1 MGSISVIGFIMTVL
15 IAAGHTESVDQD
27 VFTKQMLLYKLNY
40 QVKQMDQELFTRCPG
55 FFTHP
60 DHSSMGIIGRRA
72 AYGDAFLDLE
82 IKLASKTL
90 DELKKKYL
98 LCLENLSAFRGST
111 TNKPTTTS
119 TSTTTS
125 TTKRTTTMKPTTT
138 TSAVDNGEFGFKVLR
153 AKNITYKNYDFLV
166 LEVRIPDDGQSKSV
180 NWCRDYQLLCQ
191 SLSRRPTGCGE
202 KFLST
207 SNYKNCASDYNSDM
221 RIGDVLSC
229 NPSFNVASAANL
241 AFGDGKGPA
250 KYNYNA
256 FGFHVCN
263 THTCQKSI
271 QKSDTALSYMRGSWK
286 DNGTETIMYTLCR

>member
-1 MGSISVIGFIMTVL
+1 MGSVSVIGFL
-15 IAAGHTESVDQD
+15 ITAVIATDHAQNVDQGL
-27 VFTKQMLLYKLNY
+27 FTKQMLLYKLNY

-90 DELKKKYL
+90 DDLKKKYL
-98 LCLENLSAFRGST
+98 MCLENPSAFRG
-111 TNKPTTTS
+111 PT
-119 TSTTTS
+119 
-125 TTKRTTTMKPTTT
+125 TTKRTTTMKPSTTT
-138 TSAVDNGEFGFKVLR
+138 YRENGEFGFKVLR
-153 AKNITYKNYDFLV
+153 AKNITYRNYEFLA

-180 NWCRDYQLLCQ
+180 NWCRDYQLLCE

-202 KFLST
+202 RFLSI
-207 SNYKNCASDYNSDM
+207 SGYKNCASDYNSDM

-229 NPSFNVASAANL
+229 NPSTRVAYAANL

-250 KYNYNA
+250 RSNYNA
-256 FGFHVCN
+256 FGFHSCN
-263 THTCQKSI
+263 SHTCQKSI
-271 QKSDTALSYMRGSWK
+271 QKSDTALSYMWGSWK